1 VNFVAGSGSEPTRPA
16 CACTALAWSLS
27 GLILLLTSLR
37 LPFVT
42 AAKFGQDNEGRM
54 LSGVI
59 SLWGQGHGL
68 LAALVAFCGLV
79 APLALLV
86 AVAIVAAFPRAA
98 ALHPFIRGLEPWS
111 MPEVRMLAIIVAF
124 VKLSAVVQATP
135 AAGLWC
141 YGAAAVCSLAATR
154 SLPPH
159 VSPPKPTHAGAA
171 RRVAA
176 ACGLGAV
183 LLLVPAYALPVMSFT
198 RLGHDHAD
206 TLFASVL
213 KLWQGG
219 LWGIAL
225 IVFAASLLVPVL
237 KLVALGVLLAAD
249 RRSGWMTPDT
259 QARLHRVVHA
269 VGRWSMLDVFLVA
282 FLCGIVHFGSLARFE
297 ARPGVLVFA
306 GAVVLTMLATAALE
320 SIHHRPAGHS
330 SPPP

>member
-1 VNFVAGSGSEPTRPA
+1 M
-16 CACTALAWSLS
+16 
-27 GLILLLTSLR
+27 ILLLTSLQ

-42 AAKFGQDNEGRM
+42 AAKFGQGNEGRM

-79 APLALLV
+79 APLALLA
-86 AVAIVAAFPRAA
+86 AVAIAAVAPQSAG
-98 ALHPFIRGLEPWS
+98 LHRFIRGLEPWS
-111 MPEVRMLAIIVAF
+111 MPEVRMLAIVVAF
-124 VKLSAVVQATP
+124 VKLSAVVEAAP

-141 YGAAAVCSLAATR
+141 YGAAAACALAATR
-154 SLPPH
+154 SLPLRVLPQ
-159 VSPPKPTHAGAA
+159 KPTHAGAA
-171 RRVAA
+171 RSVAG

-183 LLLVPAYALPVMSFT
+183 LLLVPAYVLPVMSFT
-198 RLGHDHAD
+198 RLGHEHED

-225 IVFAASLLVPVL
+225 IVFTASLLVPVL
-237 KLVALGVLLAAD
+237 KLLALGALLAAD
-249 RRSGWMTPDT
+249 RRSGWMSADT

-282 FLCGIVHFGSLARFE
+282 FLCGVVHFGGLAQIE
-297 ARPGVLVFA
+297 ARPGVLAFA

-320 SIHHRPAGHS
+320 SVHHRSADPS
-330 SPPP
+330 LSPP